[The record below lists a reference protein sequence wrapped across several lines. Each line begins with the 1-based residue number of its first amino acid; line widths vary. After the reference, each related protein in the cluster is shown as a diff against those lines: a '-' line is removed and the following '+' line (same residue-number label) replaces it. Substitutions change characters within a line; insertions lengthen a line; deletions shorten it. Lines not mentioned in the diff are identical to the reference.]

1 MFLFRPD
8 CSLSKSFTLFRA
20 SGSVKKVSP
29 KHWKT
34 NEEAEAPRGKNKE
47 LGQTTDTPKA
57 WKEELGSEMW
67 GENKDFEKFPWILEN
82 LESHMHT
89 QSRVNAQKNFNF
101 LLIFRLSASKV
112 VKAKSTIASSMPQ
125 CRRSDSKQ
133 RPSAKAWRII
143 FFFSFCSFF
152 LFFSFFG
159 TKHWRNLCQVTG

>member
-8 CSLSKSFTLFRA
+8 WSFSKSFTLFRA

-34 NEEAEAPRGKNKE
+34 NEEADAPSGKNKE

-57 WKEELGSEMW
+57 WKEELGSEIW

-89 QSRVNAQKNFNF
+89 QSRANAQKNFNF

-125 CRRSDSKQ
+125 CRSDSKQ

-143 FFFSFCSFF
+143 FSFLSVHFFYSF
-152 LFFSFFG
+152 LFLAQSIEG
-159 TKHWRNLCQVTG
+159 NLCQVTG